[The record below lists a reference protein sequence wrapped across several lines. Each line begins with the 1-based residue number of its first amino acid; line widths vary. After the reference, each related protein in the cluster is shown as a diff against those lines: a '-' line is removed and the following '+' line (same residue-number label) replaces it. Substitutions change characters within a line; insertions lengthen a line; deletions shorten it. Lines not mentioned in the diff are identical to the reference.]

1 MPAENQTTGQ
11 GIVVCSS
18 FKVLFIAAEAS
29 PLVKVGGLGDVAGSL
44 PKALRRAGHD
54 VRLAIPHYSLIN
66 LNRYQISYLGEFSIP
81 FMGDELGIGMTEV
94 LLKDGTPVY
103 LLGNDRYFDRTNI
116 YGEPDDLERFLI
128 FSRAAVEL
136 PKKLNW
142 RPDIFHC
149 HDWHT
154 GMVPGLLKIA
164 YGYDDFYSSYASV
177 FTIHNIAYQGWFDD
191 FFAQRAGLHEYLPPP
206 DDPLRS
212 RAYSMTGL
220 GIYHS
225 DVISTVSK
233 TYAKEILT
241 PEYGMGLEGLIQ
253 KRRDSLFGI
262 LNGLDYEEC
271 NPATDKALAA
281 NFDLSKL
288 DERAKNKR
296 ALQEKTGLPVN
307 IEIPLLGLAARLVD
321 QKGVDILVPA
331 LDNLF
336 READVQFVLQG
347 TGEFRYE
354 ESLRNL
360 EARYPDKARI
370 FLELDFS
377 LARLIFA
384 GCDIYLSPS
393 RFEPCGLSHL
403 IALHYGAIPVVRH
416 TGGLAE
422 TIPDYSTDTASGL
435 GFVFESYN
443 TDNLSLAL
451 NRALEA
457 YHRKKEWYMLMIRA
471 MKADFS
477 WQVSLPKYE
486 ALYKMAQHKPFMPT
500 KE

>member
-1 MPAENQTTGQ
+1 
-11 GIVVCSS
+11 VLSS

-29 PLVKVGGLGDVAGSL
+29 PLVKVGGIGDVVGSL

-54 VRLAIPHYSLIN
+54 VRLAIPYYSMIN
-66 LNRYQISYLGEFSIP
+66 LEGYQISHLGEFSIP
-81 FMGDELGIGMTEV
+81 FMGEESSIGITEV
-94 LLKDGTPVY
+94 LLRDGTPVY

-116 YGEPDDLERFLI
+116 YGEPDDLERFLL

-149 HDWHT
+149 HDWHA
-154 GMVPGLLKIA
+154 GIVPVLLKVT
-164 YGYDDFYSSYASV
+164 YRDDFFSSCASV

-191 FFAQRAGLHEYLPPP
+191 FFAQRACLHEYLPPP

-225 DVISTVSK
+225 DIVSTVSE

-241 PEYGMGLEGLIQ
+241 PEYGMGLEGLLQ
-253 KRRDSLFGI
+253 KRGNILLGI

-288 DERAKNKR
+288 DERANNKS
-296 ALQEKTGLPVN
+296 ALQERAGLPV
-307 IEIPLLGLAARLVD
+307 EADTPLLGLAARLVD
-321 QKGVDILVPA
+321 QKGIDILVPA

-336 READVQFVLQG
+336 QETAVQFVLQG
-347 TGEFRYE
+347 IGDPRYE
-354 ESLRNL
+354 EALKNL
-360 EARYPDKARI
+360 EVRYPDKARI

-403 IALHYGAIPVVRH
+403 IALHYGAIPVVRR

-422 TIPDYSTDTASGL
+422 TIPDYSTDAASGL
-435 GFVFESYN
+435 GFVFESYH
-443 TDNLSLAL
+443 TDDLSLAL
-451 NRALEA
+451 NRALEV
-457 YHRKKEWYMLMIRA
+457 YHRKKEWYTLMVRA

-486 ALYKMAQHKPFMPT
+486 ILYRLARGEHL
-500 KE
+500 